1 MTGQTP
7 LAAMSDADLVDQF
20 AYVRDKMGT
29 EPDCEQN
36 DVWVQQSNW
45 YRIDLLRRLARA
57 AAPPSGQVCV
67 DRDDLELA
75 IEWMDQT
82 DNPWSGEA
90 FRETWAA
97 SLVAR
102 DQLKDA
108 LHESY
113 VTEGVA
119 R

>member
-1 MTGQTP
+1 MTSKTDRIEMIQEIDDARRAFEHAVLSHALGRTDAGEYG
-7 LAAMSDADLVDQF
+7 AA
-20 AYVRDKMGT
+20 
-29 EPDCEQN
+29 
-36 DVWVQQSNW
+36 
-45 YRIDLLRRLARA
+45 IHRLNTFMHHLTIAA